1 MFCTIPVPG
10 TSGSKDTVLYGAKCA
25 QRDTRRS
32 ALSQK
37 RCHTGNHRHQV
48 MRASQPDEKATVF
61 AFLSLP
67 CMDTDSVPVYVR
79 TDGMDPFPLDTV
91 GPWLPSSVRGTV
103 LTEGTFLTHAY
114 PYHYIFRT
122 GSVPARSLGH

>member
-1 MFCTIPVPG
+1 
-10 TSGSKDTVLYGAKCA
+10 
-25 QRDTRRS
+25 
-32 ALSQK
+32 
-37 RCHTGNHRHQV
+37 

-103 LTEGTFLTHAY
+103 LTEGTFLTQM
-114 PYHYIFRT
+114 RT
-122 GSVPARSLGH
+122 RIITFSERVLFLRAH